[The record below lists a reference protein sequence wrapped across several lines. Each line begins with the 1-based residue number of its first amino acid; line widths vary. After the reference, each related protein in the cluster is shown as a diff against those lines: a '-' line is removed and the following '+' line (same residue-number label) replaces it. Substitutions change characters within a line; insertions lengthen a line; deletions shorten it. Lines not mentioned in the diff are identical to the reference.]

1 MPAVSR
7 GERRGPA
14 RPRTKPSSS
23 RVQPRAAR
31 PATRGLSKWRTAHK
45 VGFPRSAG
53 YAAATMVL
61 ALVAVVFLSTDGRG
75 ARWVTATRG
84 ALDSR
89 FSNVGLRVGVV
100 HLQGASAAA
109 QDEIMRAAALKTGT
123 PILDVD
129 LAAVRD
135 RVEKVG
141 WVEHARVIRLLPD
154 TVVVA
159 VVERPLMAVWQRAG
173 RSVVVASDG
182 TVVGSVDPARFSR
195 LPLIV
200 GEGANVAARAILPQ
214 LDRRPALATRVN
226 ALVRVD
232 QRRWD
237 LRLRDGGVIQL
248 PAQDEATAFKTLD
261 DLDQKGRILALGLAR
276 IDLRDPRMVVVRPR
290 GGAAAITT
298 TTHGA

>member
-1 MPAVSR
+1 MPAASR

-23 RVQPRAAR
+23 RVRPRAVR
-31 PATRGLSKWRTAHK
+31 PAARGLSKWRTAHK

-75 ARWVTATRG
+75 ARLAAATRG

-89 FSNVGLRVGVV
+89 FSSVGLRVGVV

-109 QDEIMRAAALKTGT
+109 QDEIMQAAALKTGT

-129 LAAVRD
+129 LDAVRD

-159 VVERPLMAVWQRAG
+159 VVERPLMAVWQHAG

-182 TVVGSVDPARFSR
+182 RVVGSVDPARFPR

-200 GEGANVAARAILPQ
+200 GEGANVAARDVLPQ
-214 LDRRPALATRVN
+214 LARRPALATRVN

-237 LRLRDGGVIQL
+237 LQLRGGEVIQL
-248 PAQDEATAFKTLD
+248 PAQDEATAFRTLD

-276 IDLRDPRMVVVRPR
+276 IDLRDPQMVVVRPR
-290 GGAAAITT
+290 GGAAQITT
-298 TTHGA
+298 TTQGA